1 MVYLSIQHK
10 QDRKQG
16 DGTEKA
22 ALAVMHIATAATKRE
37 RMIMVMDMGWTHFI
51 QQFLPPHPLHA
62 FNSMENVSMYLNHLK
77 LLTQIIIVRFCTNA
91 EQRHILIFAL
101 RLTGLQFFNHLK
113 SLIQIIIV
121 RFCTYAQQRHKLV
134 FAQTYWFTILHSL
147 TL

>member
-22 ALAVMHIATAATKRE
+22 ALAVVHIATAATKRE

-62 FNSMENVSMYLNHLK
+62 FNSKENLSMYLNHLK
-77 LLTQIIIVRFCTNA
+77 SLTKIIIVRICTNA
-91 EQRHILIFAL
+91 EHWHKLIFAI
-101 RLTGLQFFNHLK
+101 RLNGLQFFNHLK
-113 SLIQIIIV
+113 IIDANN
-121 RFCTYAQQRHKLV
+121 Y
-134 FAQTYWFTILHSL
+134 S
-147 TL
+147 